1 MNIVTGQKQFND
13 LKYVENLSKSFD
25 EKETIAFHSRTNW
38 YQMARKEQ
46 LDPNG
51 DWSIWLVLA
60 GRGWGKTRTGAE
72 SIITYAIKNPNTIC
86 GVIAPTSGDLRRVCF
101 EGPSG
106 LLKNLPRECYLDSE
120 SKSYNRSAM
129 EIKLWNGSVIQGYAA
144 IEPDRLRGPQF
155 HRIWADELAA
165 WRYPE
170 AYDQMMFGLR
180 LGTNPKLVITTT
192 PRPSKLIKDLVKRN
206 GDDVVLI
213 KGSTFDN
220 AENLAESS
228 LKLLKEKY
236 ENTSLG
242 RQELY
247 AEIIEEVEG
256 ALWTMHLIDRSRKE
270 KKDIPDFKRVVIAID
285 PAVTSKQTS
294 DETGIIVVG
303 KGQDNRYYVLEDSSG
318 RFSADAWARKAVDL
332 FYEYSADRIVAETN
346 NGGDLV
352 ERLIRSVD
360 NQVPYKAVHATRGKI
375 VRAEPI
381 SALYEQNKVHHI
393 GSFPVLEDQMI
404 SYTGS
409 FQTSPDRLDALVW
422 GLSELSKSSG
432 NVNWRVS

>member
-1 MNIVTGQKQFND
+1 MNIVSGQKQFND

-86 GVIAPTSGDLRRVCF
+86 GVIAPTSGDLRLVCF

-270 KKDIPDFKRVVIAID
+270 KKDIPDFSRVVIAID

-432 NVNWRVS
+432 KPNWRIS

>member
-1 MNIVTGQKQFND
+1 MNIVSGQKQFND

-170 AYDQMMFGLR
+170 AYDQMMFRLR

-270 KKDIPDFKRVVIAID
+270 KKDIPDFSRVVIAID

-432 NVNWRVS
+432 KPNWRIS

>member
-1 MNIVTGQKQFND
+1 MNIVSGQKQFND

-220 AENLAESS
+220 AENLAETS

>member
-1 MNIVTGQKQFND
+1 MNIVSGQKQFND

-270 KKDIPDFKRVVIAID
+270 KKDIPDFNRVVIAID
-285 PAVTSKQTS
+285 PAVASKQTS